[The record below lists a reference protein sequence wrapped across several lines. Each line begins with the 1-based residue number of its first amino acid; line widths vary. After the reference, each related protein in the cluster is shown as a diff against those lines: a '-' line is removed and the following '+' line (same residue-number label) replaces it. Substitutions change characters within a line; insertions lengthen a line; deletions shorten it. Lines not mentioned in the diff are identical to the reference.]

1 MQALLA
7 QHGLPVTPHGLHT
20 LAVVSQASVASPHLA
35 PLVQQG
41 SPAPPHF
48 KHWYDVETYEQ
59 IVDGSLQVPPVLV
72 VVVVGQHGWP
82 GPPQAQDPLLQ
93 VP

>member
-1 MQALLA
+1 MPHSQTPLLQVPAVPVAAIEQAVWLATQRLAEQQAVLSVQVLLA

-48 KHWYDVETYEQ
+48 KH
-59 IVDGSLQVPPVLV
+59 
-72 VVVVGQHGWP
+72 
-82 GPPQAQDPLLQ
+82 
-93 VP
+93 